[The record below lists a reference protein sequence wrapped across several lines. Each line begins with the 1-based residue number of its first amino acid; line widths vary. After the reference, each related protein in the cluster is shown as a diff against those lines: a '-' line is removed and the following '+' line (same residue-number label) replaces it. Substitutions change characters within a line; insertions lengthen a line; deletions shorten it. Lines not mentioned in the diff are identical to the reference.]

1 MLGDEKG
8 VQEEWEEDKR
18 GEWSVYVT
26 KIHSYICEIIR
37 EQNLS

>member
-8 VQEEWEEDKR
+8 VQEEREEDKR
-18 GEWSVYVT
+18 GEWSVYVIE
-26 KIHSYICEIIR
+26 IHSYICEIIG